1 VHGLTPAGNRMRRR
15 LAATEQEEPMLMST
29 SARVTM
35 RNTEKKVLH
44 YYDDGGKGK
53 GNCTW
58 GIGTLAHRGPC
69 TAEELARVVTDADVE
84 REFNTRLR
92 VAELGVARRVKVALT
107 QDQFDALVSLTYNL
121 GVQGTSRVYAK
132 VNARDFKGAADEIS
146 SLVYGKQIKN
156 GKEVK
161 VLYPGLIRRRAYES
175 APFRDVPPTKF
186 RSASR

>member
-1 VHGLTPAGNRMRRR
+1 
-15 LAATEQEEPMLMST
+15 MLMST

-35 RNTEKKVLH
+35 RNTEKKVMK

-84 REFNTRLR
+84 REFNARLR
-92 VAELGVARRVKVALT
+92 VAERGVDSKVKVTLT

-121 GVQGTSRVYAK
+121 GVKGASRIYAK
-132 VNARDFKGAADEIS
+132 VNALDFKGAADEIS
-146 SLVYGKQIKN
+146 SLVYGKQIIN
-156 GKEVK
+156 GKQVK
-161 VLYPGLIRRRAYES
+161 VRYPGLVSRRAYES
-175 APFRDVPPTKF
+175 APFRTAAKTTL
-186 RSASR
+186 RSAAR